1 VKTNRLLVTQIEQVR
16 RKQDA
21 EFGDLN
27 KKILNKQDEVRRLT
41 EQRKQLEAQ
50 VRDLEKQL
58 ADKEFAFSED

>member
-1 VKTNRLLVTQIEQVR
+1 MKTNRLLVTQIEQVR
-16 RKQDA
+16 RKQEA